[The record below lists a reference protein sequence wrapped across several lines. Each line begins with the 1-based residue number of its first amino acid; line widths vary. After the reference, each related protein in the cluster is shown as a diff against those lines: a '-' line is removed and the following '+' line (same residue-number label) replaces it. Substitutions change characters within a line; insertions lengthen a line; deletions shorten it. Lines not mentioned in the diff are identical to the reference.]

1 MRESIDELNDIS
13 FDEKVLMS
21 NTPFLV
27 DFWAEWCGP
36 CKIIEPIIKELSKE
50 YHGKINFGKMN
61 VDDNPIIPPK
71 YGIRSI
77 PSLLIFQNG
86 NVVEQIAGAVPKKNI
101 KLTLDR
107 VLNL

>member
-1 MRESIDELNDIS
+1 MTENINELNDVS
-13 FDEKVLMS
+13 FNEEVLKS

-36 CKIIEPIIKELSKE
+36 CKIIEPIIKELSNE
-50 YHGKINFGKMN
+50 YKGKINFGKMN
-61 VDDNPIIPPK
+61 VDNNPIIPPQ

-77 PSLLIFQNG
+77 PSLLIFKNG
-86 NVVEQIAGAVPKKNI
+86 DVVEQVVGAVPKKNI